1 MALESTRRR
10 PNTARGRPRR
20 WPWILLGV
28 VVVVLIG
35 AFVWKV
41 AGGQSPTAAG
51 AATGSAV
58 PSTSFPSTSDH
69 PIALTD
75 YRGKKLVVY
84 FYEGST

>member
-1 MALESTRRR
+1 MAQRNTSPR
-10 PNTARGRPRR
+10 PNTARGLSRR

-41 AGGQSPTAAG
+41 VGSQSGVTTG

-58 PSTSFPSTSDH
+58 PSVSFPSTSDK

-75 YRGKKLVVY
+75 YRGKKLVIY

>member
-1 MALESTRRR
+1 MAQRNTSPR
-10 PNTARGRPRR
+10 PNTARGRSRR

-41 AGGQSPTAAG
+41 AGDQSQTAAG

-58 PSTSFPSTSDH
+58 PSVSFPSTSDH